1 MINTSMGSKQSQE
14 DNELISL
21 YLSDEN
27 REALS
32 ILLSKY
38 NPIIVSRINYF
49 GFNKDE
55 SEDIM
60 QECML
65 GIFTALPS
73 YNPQKSSFNTFAR
86 VCIDR
91 MLISILR
98 SKNALKSIPEGAF
111 VSLDESLPQGIDS
124 NISSPET
131 IFERMDSFHTLNSKV
146 KKVLSGL
153 EYNVLLNVFGGLS
166 YSEIAKALGVSVKSV
181 DNAVQRIRKKVNKI

>member
-1 MINTSMGSKQSQE
+1 MVNSNLGLKQSNE

-27 REALS
+27 RQALS

-38 NPIIVSRINYF
+38 KPLIISRINYF
-49 GFNKDE
+49 GLNNDE
-55 SEDIM
+55 TDDIM

-65 GIFTALPS
+65 CLFTALSS

-98 SKNALKSIPEGAF
+98 SKSALKTVPEGAF
-111 VSLDESLPQGIDS
+111 ISLDESLSLGVDS
-124 NISSPET
+124 GVSSPEA
-131 IFERMDSFHTLNSKV
+131 IFERIDSFHNLKSKV
-146 KKVLSGL
+146 RGVLSAFEYKVLL
-153 EYNVLLNVFGGLS
+153 HVFSGLS
-166 YSEIAKALGVSVKSV
+166 YSEISNDLGVSVKSV

>member
-1 MINTSMGSKQSQE
+1 MVNSSKSSKQAQE

-21 YLSDEN
+21 YLTDEN

-38 NPIIVSRINYF
+38 KPLVISRVDYF
-49 GFNKDE
+49 GFNKNEVD
-55 SEDIM
+55 DIV

-65 GIFTALPS
+65 ALFTSLVS
-73 YNPQKSSFNTFAR
+73 YNSEKASFSTFAR

-111 VSLDESLPQGIDS
+111 VSFDDAVLGFANSS
-124 NISSPET
+124 TSPET
-131 IFERMDSFHTLNSKV
+131 YFERIDSFHNLKARV
-146 KKVLSGL
+146 KEALSGF
-153 EYNVLLNVFGGLS
+153 EYTVLLHIFNGLTYSEISELLNVN
-166 YSEIAKALGVSVKSV
+166 VKSV
-181 DNAVQRIRKKVNKI
+181 DNAVQRLRKKVKKI

>member
-1 MINTSMGSKQSQE
+1 MVNSSMGLKQSQE

-38 NPIIVSRINYF
+38 KPLIVSRINYF
-49 GFNKDE
+49 GFKKDE
-55 SEDIM
+55 AEDIM

-65 GIFTALPS
+65 GLFTALSS

-98 SKNALKSIPEGAF
+98 SKNALKSIPDGAF
-111 VSLDESLPQGIDS
+111 VSLDENLPQGIDS